1 MEFIVVGCGR
11 VGSTLA
17 LRLYQRGH
25 QVTVID
31 SVGSSFEHLDP
42 AYRGR
47 TVEAEVLNEGVLVSA
62 GVEQADGLAAVTNL
76 DPVNAVVGHLARAVY
91 GVQSVVVRNYNPR
104 WRPLHQELGLTMVGS
119 TSWGAQRFEELLC
132 EPGIRTV
139 RAADRGE
146 VAVVEVT
153 VPGRWAGRTIDELLP
168 EGCRALALTHAG
180 KTTLP
185 AGLVRLADGDL
196 LMVGA
201 EGRSVAALRAQLADV
216 LPGRGR

>member
-17 LRLYQRGH
+17 LRLFQRGH

-31 SVGSSFEHLDP
+31 SVGSSFEHLDA

-47 TVEAEVLNEGVLVSA
+47 TVEAEVLNEGVLLSA
-62 GVEQADGLAAVTNL
+62 GVERADGLAAVTNS
-76 DPVNAVVGHLARAVY
+76 DPVNAVVGHLARTVY
-91 GVQSVVVRNYNPR
+91 GVRSVVVRNYNPR
-104 WRPLHQELGLTMVGS
+104 WRPLHQELGLNMVGS

-139 RAADRGE
+139 RAADRGDLT
-146 VAVVEVT
+146 VVEVSI
-153 VPGRWAGRTIDELLP
+153 PAGWSGRTVAQLLP

-185 AGLVRLADGDL
+185 DAAARLTEGDL

-201 EGRSVAALRAQLADV
+201 DGSGAVALRLQLAEV
-216 LPGRGR
+216 QPRKGH